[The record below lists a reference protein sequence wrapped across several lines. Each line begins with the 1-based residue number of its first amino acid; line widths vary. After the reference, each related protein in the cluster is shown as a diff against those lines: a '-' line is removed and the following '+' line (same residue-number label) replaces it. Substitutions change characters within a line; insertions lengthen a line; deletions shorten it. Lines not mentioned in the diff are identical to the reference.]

1 MGLNWNQFKAKF
13 NGKEQS
19 EFELLSYI
27 LFCYE
32 HGNKIG
38 LFRFKNQTGIETEP
52 INIDGKYIGFQAKF
66 YGDTKLSEN
75 KSGLMDSIQKAKY
88 KNPELNKILF
98 LQIENFLKV
107 VIRKRKNLSIKKI
120 LKILQQL

>member
-13 NGKEQS
+13 DGKEQS

-38 LFRFKNQTGIETEP
+38 LFRFKNQTGIVEKLAKVDP
-52 INIDGKYIGFQAKF
+52 IPPIQIDPHVTI
-66 YGDTKLSEN
+66 
-75 KSGLMDSIQKAKY
+75 
-88 KNPELNKILF
+88 
-98 LQIENFLKV
+98 
-107 VIRKRKNLSIKKI
+107 
-120 LKILQQL
+120 